1 MATVHPARPPITPS
15 IPLSLTLSLRSD
27 VARCFQYNGSSS
39 DHQPFK
45 GERPPMQD
53 SVRHKL
59 RGPRGDPVQ
68 TRLRLKVQNRLQ
80 DWLQK
85 VSQAQI
91 SLLLLLF
98 TLRFCTTVH
107 DEECRIS
114 YETSYKTVYD
124 KKCSTTY
131 VKSCHDVSIG

>member
-1 MATVHPARPPITPS
+1 MATVHPARPHITPS

-53 SVRHKL
+53 RVRHKL

-85 VSQAQI
+85 VSRAQI
-91 SLLLLLF
+91 SLILLVLLSGSV
-98 TLRFCTTVH
+98 LRCTT
-107 DEECRIS
+107 
-114 YETSYKTVYD
+114 
-124 KKCSTTY
+124 
-131 VKSCHDVSIG
+131 KSVGSVTRRATRRFMTRNVRPPMSSLATM